1 MTEPTLAQAS
11 PEITAAQEAIVGAF
25 SLFDDWTDRY
35 QYIIDLGKKLPDLRP
50 EQKTEEHRLKG
61 CQSQVWMVAEARDG
75 RLYYEAISDSS
86 IVSGLIA
93 LLLKV
98 YSGPQTR
105 RYHRHAPRFHSRD
118 QSRRTPLADPQQRP
132 ARNDPADQKIRR
144 RCAGGGALARSV
156 VLEFVPDL
164 CERFVVVAE
173 KRDELRVELF
183 ERCDAGRRPRS

>member
-1 MTEPTLAQAS
+1 MTEPTLAHAS

-25 SLFDDWTDRY
+25 ALFDDWTDRY
-35 QYIIDLGKKLPDLRP
+35 QYIIDLGKKLPDLRA

-98 YSGPQTR
+98 YSGRKPVDIIATPPDFIREISLDEHLSPTR
-105 RYHRHAPRFHSRD
+105 SNGLHAMIQQIRKFAVEV
-118 QSRRTPLADPQQRP
+118 LAE
-132 ARNDPADQKIRR
+132 
-144 RCAGGGALARSV
+144 AG
-156 VLEFVPDL
+156 
-164 CERFVVVAE
+164 
-173 KRDELRVELF
+173 
-183 ERCDAGRRPRS
+183 